1 MKAEEVT
8 SNELPHH
15 HQNYILTR
23 TLDIQLAGFN
33 ALGLQVPNE
42 SFVKE
47 IEDGIVVALQN
58 VFTGMDVV
66 IEDKSFGPIC
76 EKIIEEANKVSER
89 NLVVSTSPMIAYQ
102 LDGIALGISRIVDLN
117 GNIIGVG
124 ARPGFNS
131 VRKQLE
137 NISQKLQERGIV
149 LAEDGA
155 FTGST
160 ISFLLKETSHLGIK
174 IEKIILGVLFPRAE
188 SVFKEIFSGDMVVFE
203 RATEAVDWMPS
214 HDFMPFIP
222 NCGRTV
228 GHKFG
233 VNYLPTYLH
242 DGTSL
247 SMPYIFPYGDPIS
260 WAGLPVERKSAAYE
274 FSRKCLNLTIILFK
288 EIERL
293 NKKHIV
299 IGDILH
305 SHPRTSLPISGTQQD
320 YLDLTERVVNVLNG
334 DLEFLS

>member
-1 MKAEEVT
+1 MKTEEAT
-8 SNELPHH
+8 SKDLPHH

-23 TLDIQLAGFN
+23 TLNIQLSGFKS
-33 ALGLQVPNE
+33 LGLQVPDE
-42 SFVKE
+42 VFVKE
-47 IEDGIVVALQN
+47 IEDGIAVALQN
-58 VFTGMDVV
+58 VFTGIDVS
-66 IEDKSFGPIC
+66 IDDKSFGPIC
-76 EKIIEEANKVSER
+76 EKIIEEANKVSEKD
-89 NLVVSTSPMIAYQ
+89 LVVSTSPMIAYQ
-102 LDGIALGISRIVDLN
+102 LDGIALGISRIIDLN
-117 GNIIGVG
+117 GDIIGIG

-137 NISQKLQERGIV
+137 SISQKLQERSIV
-149 LAEDGA
+149 FAEDGA

-160 ISFLLKETSHLGIK
+160 MSFLLKETSRLGIK
-174 IEKIILGVLFPRAE
+174 VEKIILGILFPKAE
-188 SVFKEIFSGDMVVFE
+188 EVLKGIFNEDLVVFE
-203 RATEAVDWMPS
+203 KATEAVDWMPS
-214 HDFMPFIP
+214 HDFLPFTP

-228 GHKFG
+228 GHQFG

-260 WAGLPVERKSAAYE
+260 WAGLPVEKKSAVYE
-274 FSRKCLNLTIILFK
+274 FSRRCLTLTIALFK

-299 IGDILH
+299 ISDILH

-320 YLDLTERVVNVLNG
+320 YLNSTERIVDVLNG